1 MSLHKLAITNTASD
15 WRLERFRSPED
26 IAKFKADVDKQ
37 IGDKGESV
45 SFLLQEL
52 RTKWKGVAQNLSD
65 FESLLEALGYQLKQV
80 DARTKKVFKPGAKIE
95 TAPTLDTKFAKT
107 SFGLIFFNKRERS
120 LAQALTKKM
129 GFSRMLPDFLNGI
142 VLYANEAVAKR
153 QMQQLLDKR
162 GRFSPKEGHMAVFEI
177 KAGESFNTA
186 FNRAKHDL
194 PIPDLAE

>member
-1 MSLHKLAITNTASD
+1 MSLHKLSIKNSASD
-15 WRLERFRSPED
+15 WRLERFRSPAD
-26 IAKFKADVDKQ
+26 IEKFKADVDKQ

-45 SFLLQEL
+45 SFLLSEL

-95 TAPTLDTKFAKT
+95 TAPTLDSKFAK
-107 SFGLIFFNKRERS
+107 SAYSLIFFNKRERS
-120 LAQALTKKM
+120 LALVLTKKW
-129 GFSRMLPDFLNGI
+129 GFTSMRPDFLNGLT
-142 VLYANEAVAKR
+142 LYANENVAKR

-162 GRFSPKEGHMAVFEI
+162 GRFAPKEGHMAVFEI